1 MAKIAKW
8 LEETIKFERSEFIAL
23 MLMWSVFSVL
33 VGQIAIEQYR
43 EYERAK
49 YEVVDMR
56 YIVRPGDTFWDITQ
70 YYRRFDDRDI
80 YLQQFQY
87 EVMKDNPAIEAR
99 HCQLQPGDLIR
110 IKYYRLK

>member
-1 MAKIAKW
+1 MDKIMKW
-8 LEETIKFERSEFIAL
+8 LAEKISFERGEFLTLFAI
-23 MLMWSVFSVL
+23 WSVFCVL
-33 VGQIAIEQYR
+33 AGQICVDEYR

-56 YIVRPGDTFWDITQ
+56 YIVKPGDTFWDITQ
-70 YYRRFDDRDI
+70 YYRGYDDRGI